1 MENKEFLN
9 EEEYKK
15 INKKVKIGGLIVLLI
30 GVCLVIGGIAVVV
43 SASFMKVPSMGD
55 SNWFDASSAQMGRQA
70 LGAFMIIPGIFV
82 TVVGCM
88 IRFGIANRR
97 EIMAYQLQQMM
108 PLAQEG
114 TEKMT
119 PTAAKSSR
127 TIARETVK
135 GIKEGLSDEER
146 KCKYC
151 GTLVDEDSK
160 YCKNCG
166 KQL

>member
-1 MENKEFLN
+1 MENKEYLN

-15 INKKVKIGGLIVLLI
+15 VNKKVKTAGLVVLLL
-30 GVCLVIGGIAVVV
+30 GVCLLISGILVVF

-55 SNWFDASSAQMGRQA
+55 PNWFDASSAQMGRSS
-70 LGAFMIIPGIFV
+70 LGMFMIIPGIFV

-88 IRFGIANRR
+88 IRFGVANRR
-97 EIMAYQLQQMM
+97 EIMAYQLQQLM

-119 PTAAKSSR
+119 PTAAKYSR
-127 TIARETVK
+127 TIVRETVK
-135 GIKEGLSDEER
+135 GLKEGLSEEER

-151 GTLVDEDSK
+151 GTFVDGDSK

-166 KQL
+166 KEL